1 MSDSWASARC
11 SSRQLDVRGA
21 VKAARRDQR
30 SIARSVYRL
39 VGVGG
44 IEPPTSCSQNRRA
57 TAALHPA
64 ASGYLD
70 DKGRRA
76 G

>member
-1 MSDSWASARC
+1 MKLCCEPLA
-11 SSRQLDVRGA
+11 VNTA
-21 VKAARRDQR
+21 VKEALVDKRPIL
-30 SIARSVYRL
+30 IAVYRL

-70 DKGRRA
+70 DTGRRV